1 MIVLAPSRLRHI
13 SHMHRHLS
21 QEIAPL
27 RIKIRHLPA
36 GGPTGRTGSH
46 LTVYARLQ
54 LAVGDNRLTTCLSY
68 QAGRNQK

>member
-13 SHMHRHLS
+13 SPMHRHLS

-36 GGPTGRTGSH
+36 GGRTGRTGSH
-46 LTVYARLQ
+46 LTVYARLSWPV
-54 LAVGDNRLTTCLSY
+54 AGNRLTACLSY
-68 QAGRNQK
+68 PAGRNQK